1 MLVFKQG
8 FEVNSCNCLSANSFL
23 SGWVTGHHFA
33 PRAVSSE
40 EKGAS
45 FSFKQWQIISGGGRK
60 RRRPFG
66 CRFAIPFLFFFPPG
80 NCNDYFVKPA
90 GSFAVISW
98 DAFLFLSISPWV
110 TAEMLQRNNSFCV
123 RVLSASTVHSSPFFL
138 PVIHLH
144 AVIKQP
150 NLCPGGTAVASSCR
164 RLRPRCASGS
174 GLLGR
179 ADRASLQLA
188 ATAGGAVLP
197 GLHLPFGSLGGTG
210 WL

>member
-1 MLVFKQG
+1 MLFCFCPYHRESQLK
-8 FEVNSCNCLSANSFL
+8 CY
-23 SGWVTGHHFA
+23 SGIIYFA
-33 PRAVSSE
+33 CVC
-40 EKGAS
+40 
-45 FSFKQWQIISGGGRK
+45 FS
-60 RRRPFG
+60 
-66 CRFAIPFLFFFPPG
+66 
-80 NCNDYFVKPA
+80 
-90 GSFAVISW
+90 
-98 DAFLFLSISPWV
+98 
-110 TAEMLQRNNSFCV
+110 
-123 RVLSASTVHSSPFFL
+123 LSASTVHSSPFFL

-164 RLRPRCASGS
+164 RLRLRCASGS